1 VISELFSEKV
11 PFSDLHHPLSNN
23 APLMRA
29 ALNTRDLSMGGFPFG
44 RGARGGINIPLS
56 VTLQPPKGLDDFK
69 ASVQVG
75 LATLIGAMHQHEPV
89 FRPTSEECRQ
99 ILSALE
105 QCEECDSCEVFHQ
118 LQRRLQVAEQV
129 ALFYLR
135 HDRSQLKALN
145 GSKWQAII
153 NDAESWRCEVM
164 AKYGVCAQKYVE
176 PKTQVPNTRS
186 EMSEEGEQNVENALT
201 PAQVREAVEL
211 ALHAPST
218 DKQLPISEA
227 LKSLQQFF
235 ALEQLPKSSPEESE
249 QLQSHSC
256 STLRGVCW
264 KVMVGG
270 SLLPA
275 GRYVEEV
282 ELGPS
287 ICHSRIM
294 EDISRLGVVSGKRD
308 QLIRTLNT
316 AASLTA
322 RGHIL
327 RQGVDTPIK
336 IEKRAVYVPGMASG
350 EGGWC
355 DYSFCATAACTAHK
369 RLTNLTDCSSCTST
383 ADGVQ

>member
-1 VISELFSEKV
+1 
-11 PFSDLHHPLSNN
+11 
-23 APLMRA
+23 MRA

-44 RGARGGINIPLS
+44 RGARGGDTPLS
-56 VTLQPPKGLDDFK
+56 VTLQPPKGLEDFK
-69 ASVQVG
+69 ASAQVG
-75 LATLIGAMHQHEPV
+75 LAALIGAMHQHEPV
-89 FRPTSEECRQ
+89 FRPTSEECCQ

-105 QCEECDSCEVFHQ
+105 QRDECDSCEVFHQ

-135 HDRSQLKALN
+135 HDRAQLKALN
-145 GSKWQAII
+145 GPKWQAII
-153 NDAESWRCEVM
+153 NDAESWGRDVI
-164 AKYGVCAQKYVE
+164 AKYGVCAQKYAE
-176 PKTQVPNTRS
+176 PETQVPNTHS
-186 EMSEEGEQNVENALT
+186 EISGESEQNVENALT
-201 PAQVREAVEL
+201 PAQVKEAVEL

-227 LKSLQQFF
+227 LKSLQQLF

-256 STLRGVCW
+256 STLRGICW

-270 SLLPA
+270 INVAA

-287 ICHSRIM
+287 TCHSRIM
-294 EDISRLGVVSGKRD
+294 EDISRLGMVSRKRD

-316 AASLTA
+316 AARLTA
-322 RGHIL
+322 REHIL

-336 IEKRAVYVPGMASG
+336 IAQGAAYVPGMASG
-350 EGGWC
+350 EGG
-355 DYSFCATAACTAHK
+355 
-369 RLTNLTDCSSCTST
+369 
-383 ADGVQ
+383 

>member
-1 VISELFSEKV
+1 
-11 PFSDLHHPLSNN
+11 
-23 APLMRA
+23 M
-29 ALNTRDLSMGGFPFG
+29 
-44 RGARGGINIPLS
+44 
-56 VTLQPPKGLDDFK
+56 
-69 ASVQVG
+69 
-75 LATLIGAMHQHEPV
+75 
-89 FRPTSEECRQ
+89 
-99 ILSALE
+99 
-105 QCEECDSCEVFHQ
+105 
-118 LQRRLQVAEQV
+118 
-129 ALFYLR
+129 FYLR

-176 PKTQVPNTRS
+176 PETQVPNTRS

-201 PAQVREAVEL
+201 LAQVREAVEL

-218 DKQLPISEA
+218 DEQLPISET
-227 LKSLQQFF
+227 LKSLQQLF

-294 EDISRLGVVSGKRD
+294 EDI
-308 QLIRTLNT
+308 
-316 AASLTA
+316 
-322 RGHIL
+322 
-327 RQGVDTPIK
+327 
-336 IEKRAVYVPGMASG
+336 
-350 EGGWC
+350 
-355 DYSFCATAACTAHK
+355 
-369 RLTNLTDCSSCTST
+369 
-383 ADGVQ
+383 